1 MLQYTM
7 SEEWLTVCW
16 EIIMLTVIQNNNVL
30 KPQVL
35 NKFSAFYNAG
45 DYGGWVNKMEI
56 CVNFEWTPFKYLQ
69 ISEGWWNWSFVLP

>member
-1 MLQYTM
+1 
-7 SEEWLTVCW
+7 
-16 EIIMLTVIQNNNVL
+16 MLTVIQNNNVL

-45 DYGGWVNKMEI
+45 DYGGLVNKMEI

-69 ISEGWWNWSFVLP
+69 ISEG